1 MKNAVAAAA
10 LLASTLP
17 AVQGQKCIYRV
28 TGERLEAE
36 MKVEAVL
43 ERAQKLQDIA
53 YSTPGRNRQWQQPGF
68 DLTMDYVEETLKQTN
83 FYDIERQPTVFR
95 VARDPANV
103 TVDGVDYP
111 SSAMTTTTGRELIP
125 GVFKD
130 VPIVVVGALGCEAAD
145 YPDATGALTLI
156 LRGTCS
162 FEIKSQLS
170 KRAGAVGAIVRN
182 AADSP
187 SFGNGVLGD
196 DVASL
201 VPTTM
206 MRYEDGAALLARVQ
220 AGPPALAD
228 LAIEYV
234 NLTSYNLIATSRRG
248 NQSNIIMAGAH
259 ADSVEAGPGVNDD
272 GSGTISILETAVQL
286 AKFGLTN
293 AVRFAWWTAEEDG
306 LLGSYYYT
314 RNAPA
319 AELAKIRAYLNF
331 DMVGSNN
338 FVYGILDG
346 DGDAYGTAGPAGSA
360 EIEAL
365 WEGYFASRGLPS
377 DPSEFSGRS
386 DYAGFLDAGI
396 ASGGLTTG
404 ADEVKTAEQ
413 VAKYGGVEGAI
424 LDPYYH
430 TAQDTVANLNG
441 TALGVMAKG
450 IAYAIGTY
458 ARSFDGFPARAPV
471 ARPEMKP
478 FGRKADAASFRLGPL
493 TLWRM

>member
-1 MKNAVAAAA
+1 MKNTVAAAAA

-17 AVQGQKCIYRV
+17 AVQGQKCIHRV
-28 TGERLEAE
+28 TGEKLEAE
-36 MKVEAVL
+36 MKVDAVL
-43 ERAQKLQDIA
+43 ARAQKLQDLA

-83 FYDIERQPTVFR
+83 FYNIERRPTLFR

-103 TVDGVDYP
+103 TVDGVNYP
-111 SSAMTTTTGRELIP
+111 SSPMTTSSRRELIT
-125 GVFKD
+125 GVFND
-130 VPIVVVGALGCEAAD
+130 VPIVVVDAVGCEPAN
-145 YPDATGALTLI
+145 YPNATGALTLI
-156 LRGTCS
+156 LRGNCT
-162 FEIKSQLS
+162 FELKSQFS
-170 KRAGAVGAIVRN
+170 KQAGAVGAIVRN
-182 AADSP
+182 APDSP
-187 SFGNGVLGD
+187 SFGNGVIGD
-196 DVASL
+196 NVASL

-220 AGPPALAD
+220 AGPALAD

-234 NLTSYNLIATSRRG
+234 NLTSYNLIATSKRG

-272 GSGTISILETAVQL
+272 GSGTVSILETAVQL

-319 AELAKIRAYLNF
+319 DELAKIRAYLNF

-338 FVYGILDG
+338 F
-346 DGDAYGTAGPAGSA
+346 
-360 EIEAL
+360 
-365 WEGYFASRGLPS
+365 
-377 DPSEFSGRS
+377 
-386 DYAGFLDAGI
+386 
-396 ASGGLTTG
+396 
-404 ADEVKTAEQ
+404 
-413 VAKYGGVEGAI
+413 YGGVEGAI

-430 TAQDTVANLNG
+430 SADDTVANLNG

-458 ARSFDGFPARAPV
+458 ARSFDGFPVRSPPAAGSEPRLFGLTDNAP
-471 ARPEMKP
+471 
-478 FGRKADAASFRLGPL
+478 SFKLGPL
-493 TLWRM
+493 TMWRV

>member
-1 MKNAVAAAA
+1 M
-10 LLASTLP
+10 
-17 AVQGQKCIYRV
+17 
-28 TGERLEAE
+28 
-36 MKVEAVL
+36 
-43 ERAQKLQDIA
+43 
-53 YSTPGRNRQWQQPGF
+53 
-68 DLTMDYVEETLKQTN
+68 
-83 FYDIERQPTVFR
+83 
-95 VARDPANV
+95 
-103 TVDGVDYP
+103 P
-111 SSAMTTTTGRELIP
+111 SSATHLTARKYCCSWL
-125 GVFKD
+125 
-130 VPIVVVGALGCEAAD
+130 VGDTRL
-145 YPDATGALTLI
+145 TGAS
-156 LRGTCS
+156 R
-162 FEIKSQLS
+162 
-170 KRAGAVGAIVRN
+170 
-182 AADSP
+182 
-187 SFGNGVLGD
+187 SFGNGVVGD

-220 AGPPALAD
+220 AGPALAD

-234 NLTSYNLIATSRRG
+234 NLTSYNLIATSKRG

-272 GSGTISILETAVQL
+272 GSGTVSILETAVQL

-319 AELAKIRAYLNF
+319 DELAKIRAYLNF

-346 DGDAYGTAGPAGSA
+346 DGDAYGTQGPPGSA
-360 EIEAL
+360 EIESL
-365 WEGYFASRGLPS
+365 WEGYFESRGLPH

-413 VAKYGGVEGAI
+413 VARYGGVEGAI

-430 TAQDTVANLNG
+430 TADDTVANLNG

-458 ARSFDGFPARAPV
+458 ARSFDGFPARSASP
-471 ARPEMKP
+471 AAGREPRL
-478 FGRKADAASFRLGPL
+478 FGLTDNAASFKLGPL
-493 TLWRM
+493 TMWRI